1 MSVYRSRRRVTL
13 SHAGA
18 LEQIRSILTL
28 GEEEAVRG
36 TRDRDP
42 EEVVK
47 IPEICHG
54 ELGVKKLGDAT
65 KEPGRRGCQNDVVD
79 VEQQVGDVGALF
91 VNKEGRVGGRRSEAR
106 PLDEAGEALVP
117 CSGRLLE
124 PIQGLLQE
132 TDVVGSG
139 WVDEAG
145 RLLTVDRLVQ
155 MAVKKGVLHVQ
166 LMDRPGARSGDAED
180 DPDGGR
186 FDNRAERL
194 VVVDAVPLRKT
205 TNDPPGLM
213 ASQRAVSTILVLKD
227 PLAGDDVGT
236 RRARNETPGAIV
248 NERLVFF
255 SHRRAPI
262 RIGERGAGVAWQ
274 RRRQAGGCRSEAVPL
289 HGRR

>member
-1 MSVYRSRRRVTL
+1 V
-13 SHAGA
+13 
-18 LEQIRSILTL
+18 
-28 GEEEAVRG
+28 VR
-36 TRDRDP
+36 
-42 EEVVK
+42 
-47 IPEICHG
+47 
-54 ELGVKKLGDAT
+54 
-65 KEPGRRGCQNDVVD
+65 
-79 VEQQVGDVGALF
+79 
-91 VNKEGRVGGRRSEAR
+91 
-106 PLDEAGEALVP
+106 
-117 CSGRLLE
+117 
-124 PIQGLLQE
+124 
-132 TDVVGSG
+132 SG

-145 RLLTVDRLVQ
+145 RLLTVDCLVQ

-194 VVVDAVPLRKT
+194 VVVDAVPLRKA

-213 ASQRAVSTILVLKD
+213 ASQGAVSTILVLED

-262 RIGERGAGVAWQ
+262 CIGERGAGVAWQ
-274 RRRQAGGCRSEAVPL
+274 RRRQAGGCRSEAIPL